1 MRKRYTSGG
10 SRRAQP
16 QPGPPEVEVMQQQHE
31 QAAARFAVEF
41 KKAVAACTSPQAV
54 YGLLSWVG
62 GILQTEDAGRAHG
75 SVLALQAGA
84 KLYPEL
90 KPFADFMLDQA
101 IQDRAEALRKA
112 IAG

>member
-1 MRKRYTSGG
+1 MRI
-10 SRRAQP
+10 
-16 QPGPPEVEVMQQQHE
+16 MQQQHE

-62 GILQTEDAGRAHG
+62 GILQTEDAGRAYG